1 VVAVRHNER
10 EIDVNNENVLKEAQ
24 RNFFLAMLAGW
35 VGGMKG
41 KPVPDK
47 PGFKRTD
54 YRNYD
59 FRVVDE
65 YGKGRFS
72 NGSTG
77 TTTVWHFD
85 EPVWVMTYAG
95 QYREEEIPFLKR
107 ALVKTYR
114 KGEFHGGRG
123 DVYVDTEAELLYTN
137 TFRGDFENFEG
148 EESILRRRGSLPLGF
163 HWYRGMSLLSGR

>member
-41 KPVPDK
+41 EPVPDK

-72 NGSTG
+72 DGSTG
-77 TTTVWHFD
+77 TTTIWYFD
-85 EPVWVMTYAG
+85 EPVWVMTYGG
-95 QYREEEIPFLKR
+95 QYREEELPFLKS
-107 ALVKTYR
+107 ALVEAYR
-114 KGEFHGGRG
+114 KGEFYGCRG
-123 DVYVDTEAELLYTN
+123 DAHADNALIYIN
-137 TFRGDFENFEG
+137 TFRGSFENFEG
-148 EESILRRRGSLPLGF
+148 EESILRRRGSLSLGF
-163 HWYRGMSLLSGR
+163 HWYRGMSLLPGR